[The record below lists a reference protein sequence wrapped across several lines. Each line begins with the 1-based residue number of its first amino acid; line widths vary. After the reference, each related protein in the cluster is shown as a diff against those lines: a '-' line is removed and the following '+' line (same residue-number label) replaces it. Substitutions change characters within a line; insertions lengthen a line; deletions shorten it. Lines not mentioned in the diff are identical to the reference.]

1 MIEKG
6 MSRMTSYSIKTR
18 LKPDGTLQVAIPTGL
33 PEADVDVLVVV
44 RPLDS
49 GSGKG
54 AQKSSWPEDFFDKT
68 YGCLAEDLLVREPQL
83 QQEARENLL

>member
-6 MSRMTSYSIKTR
+6 MSRMTLFSIKTR

-44 RPLDS
+44 RPLDA
-49 GSGKG
+49 GGGKV
-54 AQKSSWPEDFFDKT
+54 AQKSSWPEEFLDKT
-68 YGCLAEDLLVREPQL
+68 YGCLAEDPLMSEPKL
-83 QQEARENLL
+83 QQEAREKLL

>member
-1 MIEKG
+1 
-6 MSRMTSYSIKTR
+6 
-18 LKPDGTLQVAIPTGL
+18 
-33 PEADVDVLVVV
+33 
-44 RPLDS
+44 LDS